1 MKKKLLVLLF
11 SLATLGFVSCSGG
24 GSGTGTN
31 ATPNASLAITPQDIP
46 SGYGYPGNQVALQA
60 LADIYALT
68 DMRVHS
74 WNLWAGMTSPSASSF
89 GGSTL
94 PIWETWCGNS
104 EVFASQS
111 CETLSSA
118 SRNFQSPSQHTHLI
132 HQGISTPATNSQVVS
147 FNKYNPAMANYLLQ
161 PQIQNGSTYSYTN
174 GDSLVALN
182 ASWPVG
188 TSTANRS
195 VNQAPY
201 TPATPSNQGSAAIE
215 SKPVMLIVKAVGL
228 TAMPL
233 WRGPSDSWNPS
244 NPTPET
250 WKTCVLVDP
259 NNNAPASTA
268 PVAYNPA
275 IHLGSINRNN
285 TDNSL
290 SGQTA
295 GCVASAYLYAP
306 ASTLYTFVLSSDAAK
321 DFNNA
326 QGGNAVAGDF
336 AAVVAMHVSTKEI
349 SNWVWQTF
357 WWQPGSDTPS
367 SFPGDKTNMTTK
379 VTGPWSNFAMC
390 NAWSQTKGANS
401 NQMNVCFNPYL
412 ETSPGIPVG
421 ITSNCVSCH
430 GQATV
435 GVAQANLVFPI
446 SSLTYPFSYNS
457 PIDLN
462 SSRYSTYTKLDFA
475 WSIISMASPPTKK

>member
-1 MKKKLLVLLF
+1 M
-11 SLATLGFVSCSGG
+11 
-24 GSGTGTN
+24 
-31 ATPNASLAITPQDIP
+31 
-46 SGYGYPGNQVALQA
+46 
-60 LADIYALT
+60 
-68 DMRVHS
+68 
-74 WNLWAGMTSPSASSF
+74 
-89 GGSTL
+89 
-94 PIWETWCGNS
+94 
-104 EVFASQS
+104 
-111 CETLSSA
+111 
-118 SRNFQSPSQHTHLI
+118 
-132 HQGISTPATNSQVVS
+132 
-147 FNKYNPAMANYLLQ
+147 
-161 PQIQNGSTYSYTN
+161 
-174 GDSLVALN
+174 
-182 ASWPVG
+182 
-188 TSTANRS
+188 
-195 VNQAPY
+195 
-201 TPATPSNQGSAAIE
+201 
-215 SKPVMLIVKAVGL
+215 
-228 TAMPL
+228 
-233 WRGPSDSWNPS
+233 
-244 NPTPET
+244 
-250 WKTCVLVDP
+250 
-259 NNNAPASTA
+259 
-268 PVAYNPA
+268 
-275 IHLGSINRNN
+275 
-285 TDNSL
+285 
-290 SGQTA
+290 
-295 GCVASAYLYAP
+295 YAP

-367 SFPGDKTNMTTK
+367 SFPGDKTNMTTN

-390 NAWSQTKGANS
+390 NAWSQTKGTNS

-435 GVAQANLVFPI
+435 GIAPANLVFPI